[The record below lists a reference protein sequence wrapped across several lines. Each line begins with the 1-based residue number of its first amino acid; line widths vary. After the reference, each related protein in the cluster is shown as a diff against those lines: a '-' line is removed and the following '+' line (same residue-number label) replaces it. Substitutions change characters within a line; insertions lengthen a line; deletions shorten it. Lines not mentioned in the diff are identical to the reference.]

1 MAVIRSGI
9 FRLTAWAVVCGAGLA
24 GCSSALVPAPVVE
37 RSMGGDVP
45 PVVQT
50 PADTQPPVAAAAPA
64 ALTPAGPGF
73 YRVKPGDTLYGIART
88 YKQKPADLV
97 KWNNLPESKQVNI
110 GQLLRVAPGAA
121 TATTAGDDWSKPA
134 ASAGPVVAAGA
145 KPAQPPILAAT
156 TPAPAPAPVAKAAPS
171 PEPSAAEPATSG
183 KGFSLA
189 WPTQGD
195 VVTKFGAGGSKGI
208 DIAGKQ
214 GAPVKAAAPGKVVY
228 AGSGLRA
235 YGQMIIVKHGGDYL
249 TAYAHNS
256 KLLVHEGDTVKQGMT
271 IADMG
276 TGADGKPMLH
286 FEVRKSGQAVDPM
299 PLLKSGG

>member
-1 MAVIRSGI
+1 M
-9 FRLTAWAVVCGAGLA
+9 
-24 GCSSALVPAPVVE
+24 
-37 RSMGGDVP
+37 
-45 PVVQT
+45 
-50 PADTQPPVAAAAPA
+50 
-64 ALTPAGPGF
+64 
-73 YRVKPGDTLYGIART
+73 
-88 YKQKPADLV
+88 
-97 KWNNLPESKQVNI
+97 
-110 GQLLRVAPGAA
+110 
-121 TATTAGDDWSKPA
+121 
-134 ASAGPVVAAGA
+134 
-145 KPAQPPILAAT
+145 
-156 TPAPAPAPVAKAAPS
+156 AKAAPN
-171 PEPSAAEPATSG
+171 PEPSAAESATSG

-299 PLLKSGG
+299 PLLKSGS

>member
-50 PADTQPPVAAAAPA
+50 PADTAPTVAAAAPA
-64 ALTPAGPGF
+64 ASTPAGPGF

-121 TATTAGDDWSKPA
+121 TTTTAGDDWSKPA
-134 ASAGPVVAAGA
+134 TPAAPAVAAAA

-156 TPAPAPAPVAKAAPS
+156 TPAPAPAPAAKAAPS
-171 PEPSAAEPATSG
+171 PEPSAAESATSG

>member
-1 MAVIRSGI
+1 M
-9 FRLTAWAVVCGAGLA
+9 
-24 GCSSALVPAPVVE
+24 P
-37 RSMGGDVP
+37 P
-45 PVVQT
+45 PVG
-50 PADTQPPVAAAAPA
+50 AAAAAAAPA
-64 ALTPAGPGF
+64 PAGPGF

-88 YKQKPADLV
+88 YKQKPADLS
-97 KWNNLPESKQVNI
+97 KWNNLPESQQVNI
-110 GQLLRVAPGAA
+110 GQLLRVVPPGADA
-121 TATTAGDDWSKPA
+121 HRRTTGANRRRRCA
-134 ASAGPVVAAGA
+134 A
-145 KPAQPPILAAT
+145 KPAQPPLLGATSAAA
-156 TPAPAPAPVAKAAPS
+156 PSAAAPAPAAKAAPS